1 MISIFSRIP
10 KKIEMDFILI
20 GGLQRQQQ
28 QERGWKVYTKKILSP
43 DWVWIIYSQY
53 ITHTR
58 SSKALTIVF
67 LRQTIANKL
76 IVS

>member
-1 MISIFSRIP
+1 
-10 KKIEMDFILI
+10 MDFQSL

-28 QERGWKVYTKKILSP
+28 QKRGWKVYTKKILSP
-43 DWVWIIYSQY
+43 DWVWLIYSQY
-53 ITHTR
+53 FTHSR